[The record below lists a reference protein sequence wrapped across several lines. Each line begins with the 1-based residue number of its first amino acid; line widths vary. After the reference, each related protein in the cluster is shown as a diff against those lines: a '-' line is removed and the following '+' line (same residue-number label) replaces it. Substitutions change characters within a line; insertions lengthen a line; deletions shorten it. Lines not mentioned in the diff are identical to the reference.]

1 VLNYVQRMATRP
13 DPRRLTRDWKL
24 SDGTVV
30 SIRPIRPEDAAI
42 ERDFVNSL
50 SDESRYYR
58 FMYALKEITPE
69 MLNRF
74 TRIDYDREM
83 ALIAVVG
90 RPPRET
96 QIGVARYSTLPD
108 GKTCEFAVVVADEW
122 HGRGIATQLVRP
134 LIDHARGKGLSRME
148 GFVLFEN
155 RNMLE
160 FAKGAGFRV
169 AADPEDPSVAIVTLD
184 L

>member
-1 VLNYVQRMATRP
+1 MATHP
-13 DPRRLTRDWKL
+13 DPHLTRDWKL

-42 ERDFVNSL
+42 EGEFVKSL

-58 FMYALKEITPE
+58 FMYAMKELTPE
-69 MLNRF
+69 MLSRF
-74 TRIDYDREM
+74 TRIDYDLEM

-96 QIGVARYSTLPD
+96 QIGVARYSTLAD
-108 GKTCEFAVVVADEW
+108 GKTCEFAVVVADKW
-122 HGRGIATQLVRP
+122 QGRGVATHLVRP
-134 LIDHARGKGLSRME
+134 LIEHARHKGLSRME

-160 FAKGAGFRV
+160 FAKGVGFRV
-169 AADPEDPSVAIVTLD
+169 AADPDDPAVALISLD